1 MITYF
6 GKSDI
11 GKKRSNNQ
19 DTFEVAELPAGAFL
33 AVVCDGMGGAHGGKE
48 ASTIASSVFI
58 SYIKEKMQ
66 DADIDGAMSLTGADV
81 SKILSSAASAAN
93 DSVYGRARENAAL
106 SGMGT
111 TLAAVLFYDGC
122 AYVANV
128 GDSRVYIADKDHIE
142 QVTHDHSYVQY
153 LVDMGVMTEEEAK
166 NAPNRNIITR
176 AVGIEKDLETDVSTV
191 SIPSDKTGETV
202 VLICSDG
209 LCGPLDETEIHGII
223 TNGDEIERQTEELIA
238 AANDKSG
245 SDNITAVLIRPCE

>member
-19 DTFEVAELPAGAFL
+19 DTFEIRDLSSGVFI

-48 ASTIASSVFI
+48 ASTTASSVFVSCI
-58 SYIKEKMQ
+58 EEKMKY
-66 DADIDGAMSLTGADV
+66 AELDGANSLTGADV
-81 SKILSSAASAAN
+81 SKILTAAASAAN
-93 DSVYGRARENAAL
+93 DAVYQMAKENETL

-111 TLAAVLFYDGC
+111 TLVAVLVYDGC
-122 AYVANV
+122 LYTANI
-128 GDSRVYIADKDHIE
+128 GDSRVYVADKDHIE

-166 NAPNRNIITR
+166 IAPNRNIITR
-176 AVGIEKDLETDVSTV
+176 AVGIEKDVETDVSTV
-191 SIPSDKTGETV
+191 SVSADKAGETM

-209 LCGPLDETEIHGII
+209 LSGPLEEAEIHGIL
-223 TNGDEIERQTEELIA
+223 TNSDEIEKQTEALIA
-238 AANDKSG
+238 AANEKSG
-245 SDNITAVLIRPCE
+245 SDNITAVLIKPFA